1 MTIRSLPA
9 PLRRPFLTRRLVI
22 GAAIA
27 ALAFSAPLIASD
39 GSTDDP
45 IAAIVAAERSFAADA
60 VRIGVNPAFRA
71 HAAPDS
77 ILLRPDPRPALEQLA
92 REVDQVPL
100 QLEWQPA
107 LAAVSRS
114 NDLGFATGPYRLTRE
129 GKAMHG
135 QYLTIW
141 QRGADGR
148 WRWYLDHGLP
158 PVAEQQPTV
167 FPGAVRDLGIG
178 AVAAEDGGRLADAE
192 DALNRAI
199 TAGQWM
205 KLVDALA
212 DQASVLRPR
221 LGVLSKAEAIKLLP
235 GRPGFAVAE
244 RLGMRIAGAGD
255 LAATYGRLS
264 RDAAQPGVNYVRIWR
279 RESGG
284 WRLLVD
290 EIS

>member
-1 MTIRSLPA
+1 MTIRNLSVS
-9 PLRRPFLTRRLVI
+9 LRRLLLTRRLHI

-27 ALAFSAPLIASD
+27 VSAFSTPLIARD
-39 GSTDDP
+39 RPADDP

-60 VRIGVNPAFRA
+60 ARIGVNSAFRA
-71 HAAPDS
+71 HAAADS

-92 REVDQVPL
+92 REVDDVPL

-107 LAAVSRS
+107 VAAVSRS
-114 NDLGFATGPYRLTRE
+114 NDLGFATGPYRLTRG
-129 GKAMHG
+129 GKTMHG
-135 QYLTIW
+135 QYLTVW

-158 PVAEQQPTV
+158 PVAEKEPIV
-167 FPGAVRDLGIG
+167 FPGKVRDLGFG
-178 AVAAEDGGRLADAE
+178 AVAAKDGGQLADAE

-199 TAGQWM
+199 IAGEWM
-205 KLVDALA
+205 KLIDAMA
-212 DQASVLRPR
+212 DQGSILRPR
-221 LGVLSKAEAIKLLP
+221 LGVLSKAEATRLLP
-235 GRPGFAVAE
+235 GRPGFAIAE

-264 RDAAQPGVNYVRIWR
+264 REAGQAGVNYVRIWR
-279 RESGG
+279 REAGG